1 MTPTPLHLAKL
12 RLPDSGV
19 KLRQLRNFLAVLEAG
34 SLRRAAET
42 LGLTEPALSKSI
54 RQLESLL
61 QVPLLDRGPRGMRAT
76 AYGEL
81 LAVHARTACNELDQA
96 IEGLGELRGTARGIV
111 RVGTGP
117 SCAMIELPQAIVR
130 FHSRCPDI
138 RIIVREGLSY
148 ELVPQILQGELD
160 FAVIS
165 AEPDVADPDLTM
177 QPLLASEVRIVARQ
191 DHPLAGAAELPP
203 AALIGAR
210 WLLPPRKDSVR
221 MNFERNHARLK
232 LGDLN
237 VVAESSSLLL
247 ILSLLSTTDCLAVV
261 PAAATTLFAYGDK
274 RFSVLNVRGFG
285 WHRQFSLVRRARVT
299 LPPGATMLIRELKSI
314 CATLKPDVA

>member
-1 MTPTPLHLAKL
+1 MPPTPIQPAKL
-12 RLPDSGV
+12 RLRDSGI
-19 KLRQLRNFLAVLEAG
+19 KLRQLRNFIAVLEAG
-34 SLRRAAET
+34 SLRRAAEM

-54 RQLESLL
+54 RQLEGLL

-96 IEGLGELRGTARGIV
+96 VEGLGELHGNTRGIV

-130 FHSRCPDI
+130 FQARCPDV
-138 RIIVREGLSY
+138 RIVVREGLSY

-160 FAVIS
+160 FAIVS
-165 AEPDVADPDLTM
+165 AEPDVADPDLMM
-177 QPLLASEVRIVARQ
+177 QPLVASEVRIVARQ
-191 DHPLAGAAELPP
+191 GHPLAGAAELPP
-203 AALIGAR
+203 TALIGAR
-210 WLLPPRKDSVR
+210 WLLPPRKDTVR

-232 LGDLN
+232 LGELN

-247 ILSLLSTTDCLAVV
+247 ILSLLSSTDYLAVV
-261 PAAATTLFAYGDK
+261 PVAATTLFAFGDK
-274 RFSVLNVRGFG
+274 RFSVLNVGGFS

-314 CATLKPDVA
+314 CAALSPNVA